1 MGLFSGIT
9 NFIKPVAG
17 DLVSGLLGA
26 GGTVYANQQTAK
38 SVSGANE
45 MNRAIAREQ
54 MRFQEGMSNTAYQR
68 AVRDMQ
74 NAGINP
80 LLAYSQGGAS
90 TPSGAGYSAQSM
102 RYGDPVSAGISSAK
116 LSADIGLTEN
126 QAKKIGEETQTVMQT
141 REFQEVLH
149 SERWSRLFATMG
161 PENVAASA
169 IAVLNNVNI
178 EHVLRGFGANSSTN
192 LKRFLEQVQAFQSR
206 MAKETQGI
214 IGIMDMARMFFESEA
229 KK

>member
-9 NFIKPVAG
+9 NFIKPFAG
-17 DLVSGLLGA
+17 NIVSGLIGA

-38 SVSGANE
+38 SVAGANE

-68 AVRDMQ
+68 AVSDMQ
-74 NAGINP
+74 KAGINP

-116 LSADIGLTEN
+116 LQADIGLTEN
-126 QAKKIGEETQTVMQT
+126 QAQKISEETETVMQS
-141 REFQEVLH
+141 RAFAKVLH
-149 SERWSRLFATMG
+149 DERFQRLFATMG
-161 PENVAASA
+161 PDNVAASVM
-169 IAVLNNVNI
+169 AVLHGVNI
-178 EHVLRGFGANSSTN
+178 EHVLGGYGASHSAS
-192 LKRFLEQVQAFQSR
+192 LKRFLEQAMNYKSVIQR
-206 MAKETQGI
+206 ETLGI
-214 IGIMDMARMFFESEA
+214 KNLTEIAIGFLEEIS
-229 KK
+229 K